1 MKVRLLALLCVL
13 TLVAAACGSRLS
25 GSELRTGAGAGG
37 GTASGTGSGSGSG
50 GGNTTST
57 GGSGSTSDA
66 GAGTVGTLKAPCGKK
81 GAGGASA
88 SSAPAGQV
96 PPAGPTVPG
105 VTADKIRIGVISD
118 KKNDIT
124 PVPTIGIEESVKG
137 FVNYCNSLGG
147 INGRTLVLSTYDS
160 GIVKTDDV
168 TKTACGDNLFAL
180 VGSGSVQDQQGV
192 DTRVGCGLPEVGA
205 YSATSQRAS
214 SKDFYQPVPAT
225 YADKFNVGPCK
236 YIAKTFPKA
245 VKKAAIVYTDVAASK
260 DRALATVE
268 ACEKNA
274 GFKFV
279 VKKGLSFGEK
289 NFGPVVDEMKSQG
302 VEYFTIVSVVP
313 DTLALLA
320 AMQQQD
326 LKPQVVDLGQQYY
339 DDAMLKPQASDG
351 AYVLTNTTPF
361 AEAGDTPALK
371 VYEKWTKDAGG
382 QFTSLG
388 VQAFSAGLMFAQAM
402 STLGDNVT
410 REGLVKALKT
420 IKEWDGGGLQMKT
433 DPGDGTLNSC
443 FLYLKI
449 SSGQFVREFPKKGFA
464 CDPKN
469 VVPITP
475 ASGS

>member
-1 MKVRLLALLCVL
+1 LKFRLLALLCVL

-25 GSELRTGAGAGG
+25 GEELRTGAGGGG
-37 GTASGTGSGSGSG
+37 GTATGSGTGSSSG
-50 GGNTTST
+50 GSTPGT
-57 GGSGSTSDA
+57 GGTGGTSDA
-66 GAGTVGTLKAPCGKK
+66 SGATVGTLKAPCGKK
-81 GAGGASA
+81 GAGGSSA
-88 SSAPAGQV
+88 SSAPAGQA
-96 PPAGPTVPG
+96 PAGQVPG

-168 TKTACGDNLFAL
+168 TKAACGDNLFAL

-214 SKDFYQPVPAT
+214 SKDFFQPVPAT
-225 YADKFNVGPCK
+225 YADQFNVGACK

-245 VKKAAIVYTDVAASK
+245 VKKAAIVYVDVAASK

-279 VKKGLSFGEK
+279 VKKGLAFGEK

-339 DDAMLKPQASDG
+339 DDAMLKSQASDG

-361 AEAGDTPALK
+361 AEAGETPALK
-371 VYEKWTKDAGG
+371 VYEKWSGEAGG
-382 QFTSLG
+382 QPTSLG

-410 REGLVKALKT
+410 REGLVNAVKN

-449 SSGQFVREFPKKGFA
+449 SSGKFVREFPKKGFA

-475 ASGS
+475 ASDS